1 MQATQRERY
10 RRFSDESDSLTLF
23 LRSWWLDATCGP
35 DGWDVSLAEH
45 GGKIVGALPYLSRK
59 RFGMVVLT
67 QPMLT
72 QHLGPWIG
80 TAPGSSAN
88 PAREKDIMEAL
99 IAGLPPFARYSQNW
113 SPAITNWLP
122 FHWAGFKQTTRYTMR
137 LSALSDLDAVW
148 RGFQA
153 NARTDIRKATARF
166 GLRLR
171 PNPSL
176 SEFLEISRLTFARQR
191 LQVPYSRDYVARLDD
206 ACVARKCRKIF
217 IAEDE
222 TGRMHAGAYLVWD
235 ANTAYYLLGGGDPAL
250 RNSGATSFCVWE
262 AIRFAA
268 TVSRIF
274 DFEGSM
280 IESVERFFRS
290 FGALHVPYYHVT
302 QTRSAL
308 LRLRAALLQ
317 RSAS

>member
-1 MQATQRERY
+1 VQATQRERY
-10 RRFSDESDSLTLF
+10 RRFSEQSDSLTLF

-35 DGWDVSLAEH
+35 EAWDVALAEH
-45 GGKIVGALPYLSRK
+45 AGEIVGALPYLRRT
-59 RFGMVVLT
+59 RFGMVMLT
-67 QPMLT
+67 QPQLT

-80 TAPGSSAN
+80 AAFSSSVN
-88 PAREKDIMEAL
+88 PARAKDIMEEL
-99 IAGLPPFARYSQNW
+99 IAGLPPFTRYSQNW

-137 LSALSDLDAVW
+137 LPELSDLDAVW

-153 NARTDIRKATARF
+153 NARTDIRKATGRF
-166 GLRLR
+166 QLRLR
-171 PNPSL
+171 PDPTL
-176 SEFLEISRLTFARQR
+176 SDFLDVNRLTFARQHMK
-191 LQVPYSRDYVARLDD
+191 VPYSREYVARLNA
-206 ACVARKCRKIF
+206 ACVARNCSKIF
-217 IAEDE
+217 VAEDAN
-222 TGRMHAGAYLVWD
+222 GRAHAAAYLVWD
-235 ANTAYYLLGGGDPAL
+235 ANAAYYLMGGGDPAL
-250 RNSGATSFCVWE
+250 RNSGATSFCIWE

-268 TVSRIF
+268 TVSKAF

-302 QTRSAL
+302 QNRSFL

-317 RSAS
+317 GAGS

>member
-1 MQATQRERY
+1 MQATHRERY

-23 LRSWWLDATCGP
+23 LRSWWLDATCG
-35 DGWDVSLAEH
+35 DTWDVALAEH
-45 GGKIVGALPYLSRK
+45 GGEIVGALPYLRRK
-59 RFGMVVLT
+59 RLGMVVLT
-67 QPMLT
+67 QPGLT

-80 TAPGSSAN
+80 RAFGSAAS
-88 PAREKDIMEAL
+88 PARDKDIMEAL

-137 LSALSDLDAVW
+137 LSGLSDLDAVW

-153 NARTDIRKATARF
+153 NARTDIRKAAGRF
-166 GLRLR
+166 ALRLR
-171 PNPSL
+171 PDPSL
-176 SEFLEISRLTFARQR
+176 SEFLDVSSLTFARQH
-191 LQVPYSRDYVARLDD
+191 LKLPYSREYVARLND
-206 ACVARKCRKIF
+206 ACVARNCSKIF
-217 IAEDE
+217 IAEDAQ
-222 TGRMHAGAYLVWD
+222 GRAHAGAYLAWD
-235 ANTAYYLLGGGDPAL
+235 ANTAYYLMGGGDPAL
-250 RNSGATSFCVWE
+250 RNSGATSFCIWE

-268 TVSRIF
+268 TVSKTF

-302 QTRSAL
+302 QTKSAL
-308 LRLRAALLQ
+308 LRLRARLLG
-317 RSAS
+317 RSES